1 MTGDITVELLAE
13 AASGIAGRGRM
24 LRIRNDGTDRAYMQT
39 LSLSANHCW
48 RAESTTAHRAGAGDA
63 SASGTLVNCRYVD
76 NYAAAQA
83 GAEARLAERSRRRA
97 QIEATLPLFAG
108 SNARA
113 VVEARL
119 SDVIGLNAAAQ
130 GISGAW
136 LLEGMEVSAVAG
148 GDGTARWWLTEV

>member
-1 MTGDITVELLAE
+1 MTDDITVTLLTEAE
-13 AASGIAGRGRM
+13 GGVAGRGRM
-24 LRIRNDGTDRAYMQT
+24 LRIRNTGTSRAYVQT

-48 RAESTTAHRAGAGDA
+48 RAESTTAHRAGAVDA
-63 SASGTLVNCRYVD
+63 SASGTLVHCRYAD

-97 QIEATLPLFAG
+97 QIEASLPLFAG

-119 SDVIGLNAAAQ
+119 SDVVGLRAAAQ
-130 GISGAW
+130 GIGGAW
-136 LLEGMEVSAVAG
+136 LLEGMEIAVGSG